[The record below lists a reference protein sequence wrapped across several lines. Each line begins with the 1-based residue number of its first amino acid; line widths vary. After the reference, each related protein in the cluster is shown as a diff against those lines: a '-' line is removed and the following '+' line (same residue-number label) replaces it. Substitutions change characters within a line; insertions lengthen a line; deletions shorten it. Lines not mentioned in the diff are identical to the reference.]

1 MKVWMRTAVMLAC
14 LAATTMG
21 CTQHVKMKR
30 QDPLESLPVQN
41 VAVLLFYQDTETGP
55 DHLADLATDAFSMQ
69 AHRYFP
75 ALIDRYKVRDFLKE
89 RGYEHANALTPTILK
104 EMGEFFEVDGVFT
117 GTITGYSEEESFLG
131 WKGKAHFKMGCRLLS
146 TRNGRDLI
154 AAQVDVGG
162 SYLLPVENP
171 KDRVILGVKML
182 TNSMRLDERFG
193 PLFVTRLDP
202 LWIKAM
208 EHYAAREFWDAS
220 EVFSEIVTTFGK
232 SDLRDEAEFYL
243 GRSLEELSLAGTA
256 KRVYSRLGVGA
267 FASRSAY
274 QLTQIRFQAGD
285 DDGVVASL
293 QSFESRFP
301 NDPLL
306 GGMRYTTGLSY
317 MRLGN
322 PAAAI
327 RSLSLVPEES
337 NWYKFAR
344 YALADPYRAMGD
356 TTSARLA
363 LERAAEPFGGSESD
377 RRLEGRAKLA
387 LGDLHFSLG
396 NHQEALRWYQKS
408 DLEFLPRAR
417 LGMAWVAA
425 ESGDFVG
432 AIHSIAKI
440 DGPLALRYLSEAH
453 FLAGTCLAR
462 LQRFDDSADSF
473 DEALVTC
480 RSWKAEEANQ
490 QELAVSWA
498 TAKQQYEEGMRPRE
512 ADIATLLIQ
521 EPTPDSQDRLTIIRK
536 EHEKLAS
543 PLSKLAEALDGES
556 NPAEDGTIRKQ
567 IQERAEFSLAQ
578 IRYEM
583 QITGAHGGGGSR

>member
-1 MKVWMRTAVMLAC
+1 MNVWLRSVATLVC
-14 LAATTMG
+14 LAATTMS
-21 CTQHVKMKR
+21 CTQHVQMKR
-30 QDPLESLPVQN
+30 QDPVESLPVEN

-55 DHLADLATDAFSMQ
+55 AYLADLATDAFSMQ

-75 ALIDRYKVRDFLKE
+75 ALVDRYKVRDFLKQH
-89 RGYEHANALTPTILK
+89 GYEHANALTPHILK
-104 EMGEFFEVDGVFT
+104 EMGDFFEVDGVFT

-146 TRNGRDLI
+146 TKNGRDLI
-154 AAQVDVGG
+154 AAQVDVSG

-193 PLFVTRLDP
+193 PLYITRLDP

-208 EHYAAREFWDAS
+208 EHYESREFWDAT
-220 EVFSEIVTTFGK
+220 ETFSEIVTTFGK

-243 GRSLEELSLAGTA
+243 GRSIEELSLPGTA

-274 QLTQIRFQAGD
+274 QLTQIRFQEGD
-285 DDGVVASL
+285 DDGVAQAL
-293 QSFESRFP
+293 QSFVSRFP

-306 GGMRYTTGLSY
+306 GGMRYTTGLSQ
-317 MRLGN
+317 MRRGD

-327 RSLSLVPEES
+327 RNLALVPEES

-344 YALADPYRAMGD
+344 YAMADPYRALGD

-396 NHQEALRWYQKS
+396 NHAEAVRWYQKS

-425 ESGDFVG
+425 EGGDFVG

-440 DGPLALRYLSEAH
+440 DGPLELRYLSEAH

-473 DEALVTC
+473 DEALGAC
-480 RSWKAEEANQ
+480 RSWKDEEAKQ
-490 QELAVSWA
+490 QDLRVAWA
-498 TAKQQYEEGMRPRE
+498 TAKQQYEESMRPRE
-512 ADIATLLIQ
+512 ADIASLLFL
-521 EPTPDSQDRLTIIRK
+521 EPSPDTDDRLTIIRK
-536 EHEKLAS
+536 EHEQ
-543 PLSKLAEALDGES
+543 LAERLSDLAEKLDTES
-556 NPAEDGTIRKQ
+556 DPAEDAVVRKQ

-578 IRYEM
+578 IRYEK